1 MRLKKAIETSTSYPT
16 KESIKPILLSLGVAI
31 ALSGCTPPPRIAKKI
46 PAPVNEQLS
55 TPPTD
60 EAKKDEVPVPNEV
73 AGGIP
78 AHIIPPNPNDNE
90 AH

>member
-1 MRLKKAIETSTSYPT
+1 
-16 KESIKPILLSLGVAI
+16 VAI

-60 EAKKDEVPVPNEV
+60 EAKKDEVPGATPHLCLRHP
-73 AGGIP
+73 GP
-78 AHIIPPNPNDNE
+78 SQCRCLCQHLWMT
-90 AH
+90 